1 MQDKNL
7 NIYAFAIQSKEMQ
20 IFQEDEINVLEY
32 LKVIFKYKLMIFII
46 VTITCIVSIFYA
58 RSLPNIFTATTTILP
73 PQKEG
78 GGGMFESKLGS
89 LGALL
94 GMGQSGGT
102 TELWI
107 GLMKNDIVTDAVIKR
122 LDFMNLYKIKLLSDA
137 EGMLRGR
144 IVVPTPEKDG
154 IIKISIDDT
163 DPKMAA
169 LLANTFVEE
178 LDKCNK
184 QLKITSSRR
193 TRIFL
198 EGRLKDAKKELDQ
211 AEESVKYFEENNKA
225 INLAAQSMSAV
236 QRVGGLSLKYME
248 KEAELQ
254 TLLSYTTE
262 NNPQAQI
269 LMSQISGL
277 KQQMKELQKG
287 GKDKDLYDIPTSVI
301 PDLKLQY
308 LRLLRISK
316 VQESVYELLT
326 GQYEAARIQEAK
338 DTPTVQ
344 VLTEARVPERKSK
357 PNRTMIV
364 LVGTFSA
371 FIFAVFLAF
380 LLAYLKRD
388 KDSHTGVD

>member
-7 NIYAFAIQSKEMQ
+7 NIIQSKEMQ

-73 PQKEG
+73 PHKEG

-137 EGMLRGR
+137 EGMLRRR

-184 QLKITSSRR
+184 QLNITSSRR